1 MHRKLECRSALASP
15 WRQTGVPTSM
25 GGLMR
30 MRWGGLLVLVLLCS
44 GCATAGT
51 DESKSLSRRASGE
64 ARPVIVGTAPGGST
78 RYHGAGEIVGKDT
91 LSVFAVEGHT
101 RLQIGY
107 GEKLSQIDLDDS
119 ARLRLIE
126 GLRKTFPICDSAKKG
141 EIKGVTVIDT
151 ILGSSG
157 YSADSRGLLEL
168 AFSAIVLPDGSISC
182 ADILALKKSGD
193 PSEKQKADDYAAI
206 HALAFSAL
214 PHLIDVLER
223 IPSLGKMPS
232 QSPRKF

>member
-1 MHRKLECRSALASP
+1 
-15 WRQTGVPTSM
+15 
-25 GGLMR
+25 

-141 EIKGVTVIDT
+141 EIKGVTVT
-151 ILGSSG
+151 
-157 YSADSRGLLEL
+157 
-168 AFSAIVLPDGSISC
+168 
-182 ADILALKKSGD
+182 
-193 PSEKQKADDYAAI
+193 
-206 HALAFSAL
+206 
-214 PHLIDVLER
+214 
-223 IPSLGKMPS
+223 
-232 QSPRKF
+232 PRKWEMGGQSKFTLMAVDSMGIYRYGEQASENAEPVLTSPKAYSLRDPVATGTTGRCWRLAKVGPRLAV

>member
-1 MHRKLECRSALASP
+1 MHGKLECLSALAYP
-15 WRQTGVPTSM
+15 RRQTSVPNSM
-25 GGLMR
+25 GDLMR
-30 MRWGGLLVLVLLCS
+30 IRWGGLLVLVLVCS

-51 DESKSLSRRASGE
+51 EESKSPSRRAIGE

-91 LSVFAVEGHT
+91 LAVYAVEGHT

-107 GEKLSQIDLDDS
+107 GEKLSHIDMDDS
-119 ARLRLIE
+119 ARLRLIQ
-126 GLRKTFPICDSAKKG
+126 GLRKTFPLCDSAQKG
-141 EIKGVTVIDT
+141 LIKGVTVIDT

-168 AFSAIVLPDGSISC
+168 AFSAITLPDGSISC
-182 ADILALKKSGD
+182 ADILALKESGD
-193 PSEKQKADDYAAI
+193 PIGKQKADDYAAI

-223 IPSLGKMPS
+223 TPNPGNTPS